1 MRRRFGR
8 WLFLA
13 IAIPLAAAALG
24 MIADKVEERRGPDS
38 KAARGLRMGRQILRP
53 GA

>member
-8 WLFLA
+8 WIVMA
-13 IAIPLAAAALG
+13 IAIPLAAALLG
-24 MIADKVEERRGPDS
+24 RIADEVEARQGEGSKVA
-38 KAARGLRMGRQILRP
+38 KGLRVGKGILRP

>member
-8 WLFLA
+8 WLFMA
-13 IAIPLAAAALG
+13 IAIPVAAALLG
-24 MIADKVEERRGPDS
+24 RIADEVEARRGEGS
-38 KAARGLRMGRQILRP
+38 KVAKGLRVGKGILRP

>member
-8 WLFLA
+8 WVVLMVA
-13 IAIPLAAAALG
+13 VPLAAAALG

>member
-8 WLFLA
+8 WIFMA

-24 MIADKVEERRGPDS
+24 KIAEKVEASRGPDS
-38 KAARGLRMGRQILRP
+38 KVAKGLRMGKGVLRP
-53 GA
+53 GS